1 LFRTGIPAL
10 PFCHLTLRAQK
21 PSEKPYPASLDTW
34 GDHIRK
40 KRLDLDLFQKQAAD
54 LMGVD
59 EATVYNWEN
68 HRKFAGLLKVDPST
82 LAKWEQGKSEPRGSY
97 LAMVNAF
104 LNHGRQS
111 RRPQAVF
118 PRPGRQAGDTR
129 LLR

>member
-1 LFRTGIPAL
+1 
-10 PFCHLTLRAQK
+10 
-21 PSEKPYPASLDTW
+21 
-34 GDHIRK
+34 
-40 KRLDLDLFQKQAAD
+40 
-54 LMGVD
+54 MGVD

-68 HRKFAGLLKVDPST
+68 HRTQPDFRLIPAITRFLGYAPDILPAKTIGEKLRAARFLSGISQKEFAGLLKVDPST